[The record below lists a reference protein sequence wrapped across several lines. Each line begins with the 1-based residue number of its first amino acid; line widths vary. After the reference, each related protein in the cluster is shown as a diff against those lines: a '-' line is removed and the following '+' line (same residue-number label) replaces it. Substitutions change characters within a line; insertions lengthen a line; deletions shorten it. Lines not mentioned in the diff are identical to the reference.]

1 MASGVYTPWLRGYI
15 PLRLGGV
22 YPWGS
27 GVYTLEARGCIPF
40 RLGGVHPPAA
50 RFYTEVAFV
59 VIQPHYRSPKSRS
72 LVQNR
77 HEAESISSHKRGI
90 SANME
95 RSTRKRPRFHP
106 IFGQVGQIASL
117 AHLCQFACRNAA
129 VRRITH
135 ANRQLRRGTLAAPLY
150 NLQKR

>member
-1 MASGVYTPWLRGYI
+1 MASGVYTP
-15 PLRLGGV
+15 
-22 YPWGS
+22 S
-27 GVYTLEARGCIPF
+27 ARGCIPLGLGGVYSLASGVYTPSPWGCIPLG
-40 RLGGVHPPAA
+40 LGGVHPSAA
-50 RFYTEVAFV
+50 RFYSEVAFV

-90 SANME
+90 SANIE
-95 RSTRKRPRFHP
+95 SSTRKHPHFRP
-106 IFGQVGQIASL
+106 IFGRVGQIASL
-117 AHLCQFACRNAA
+117 AHLCLFACRNAA

>member
-1 MASGVYTPWLRGYI
+1 MNFGRECVLCSYRGAIFSVSRNAAPNVVESASQGVYTPWLQGCI

-22 YPWGS
+22 YPLAS
-27 GVYTLEARGCIPF
+27 GVYTPSARGCIPLG
-40 RLGGVHPPAA
+40 LGGVHPPAA

-90 SANME
+90 SANIE
-95 RSTRKRPRFHP
+95 SSTRKHPRFRP
-106 IFGQVGQIASL
+106 MFGRVGQIASL
-117 AHLCQFACRNAA
+117 ARLCQFAC
-129 VRRITH
+129 
-135 ANRQLRRGTLAAPLY
+135 
-150 NLQKR
+150 

>member
-1 MASGVYTPWLRGYI
+1 MRQGVYTLGLRGCIPLGLGGIYPFALGVYTPG
-15 PLRLGGV
+15 
-22 YPWGS
+22 
-27 GVYTLEARGCIPF
+27 ARGCIPF
-40 RLGGVHPPAA
+40 RLGGVYPSTA
-50 RFYTEVAFV
+50 RFYSEVAFV

-95 RSTRKRPRFHP
+95 RSTRKRPRFRP
-106 IFGQVGQIASL
+106 IFGRVGQIASL